1 MMLKK
6 QAPIWIRRLDV
17 VKAELKNMRFP
28 KSAYEGSRQCA
39 ELSETANRWVLES
52 LRESNPGAGEEAI
65 EQARRL
71 LAARFSATEFRY
83 MKRWKKERDRFFR
96 G

>member
-1 MMLKK
+1 MLKK

-17 VKAELKNMRFP
+17 VKAELKNVRFP

-52 LRESNPGAGEEAI
+52 IRQSNRRGSEQAI

-71 LAARFSATEFRY
+71 LAARFSAVEFRY